1 MLVVNDVFPTF
12 CTHISTQVCCTQAEQ
27 MYVIYGDT
35 DRLAF
40 FVHTVSKWHFFG
52 T

>member
-1 MLVVNDVFPTF
+1 
-12 CTHISTQVCCTQAEQ
+12 